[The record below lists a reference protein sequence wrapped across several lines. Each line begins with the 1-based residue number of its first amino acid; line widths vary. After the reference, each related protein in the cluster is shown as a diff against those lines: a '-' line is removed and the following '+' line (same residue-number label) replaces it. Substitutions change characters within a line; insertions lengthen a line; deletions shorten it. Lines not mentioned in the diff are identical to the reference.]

1 MDPVFLAMLAK
12 LGVETV
18 LDVIGSWKRSGM
30 PSDDDI
36 KGLYIEK
43 EPEEYFEKK
52 T

>member
-30 PSDDDI
+30 PSDEDI
-36 KGLYIEK
+36 KALYINK
-43 EPEEYFEKK
+43 EPEEYFEKRA
-52 T
+52 